1 MTFTSDEI
9 KAACPDI
16 TAIPGAINGF
26 GLLQAVEHSG
36 LIETTTIN
44 FLHVSIQEYLAAYHI
59 ANLPADEE
67 LKIIEEKFWS
77 AIHFNMFSI
86 YIALTK
92 GQRPSFKHF
101 LCEGNKSITISDK
114 FLDNQLRCIRL
125 YRCFHKAGD
134 VDICKTIERSV
145 MFSDKKIRLN
155 LTTLTA
161 SDVECVTVFLTS
173 SFHKEWVGLDL
184 SGCYIQDH
192 GLHILHRGLLHCSN
206 ITIDQLVLGFNGLT
220 TQSSSLISDITMKC
234 KVKELM
240 ITGNDTIGD
249 NEKLYS
255 ILSSPSTMLEGLR
268 MDYTELSTRGA
279 VALFTALKDNNKLK
293 MLNINDND
301 ITDDAYDAITAVL
314 EKNNCLVQLYMHR
327 NPLTDEAIVN
337 IVNSLKVNNTLA
349 ILGLPKCP
357 EDIEKTISS
366 LQEVRESRGCQV
378 KLEIKY

>member
-1 MTFTSDEI
+1 
-9 KAACPDI
+9 
-16 TAIPGAINGF
+16 
-26 GLLQAVEHSG
+26 
-36 LIETTTIN
+36 
-44 FLHVSIQEYLAAYHI
+44 
-59 ANLPADEE
+59 
-67 LKIIEEKFWS
+67 
-77 AIHFNMFSI
+77 
-86 YIALTK
+86 
-92 GQRPSFKHF
+92 
-101 LCEGNKSITISDK
+101 
-114 FLDNQLRCIRL
+114 
-125 YRCFHKAGD
+125 
-134 VDICKTIERSV
+134 

-220 TQSSSLISDITMKC
+220 TQSSSLISEITMKC